1 MVRCQLQKEL
11 YVCYQM
17 QAHSHAKAQRRKEKK
32 SRCRVQGVRYKT
44 KKIGFWILD
53 TGLRKR
59 IRVVFLLF
67 ILSALAPGA
76 PSCRVVVLTKSEAT
90 IEGGSLREEKIKM
103 IEFLF
108 PVSNFKFPVSYTGW
122 SEATH

>member
-67 ILSALAPGA
+67 ILSALA
-76 PSCRVVVLTKSEAT
+76 
-90 IEGGSLREEKIKM
+90 SLREEKIKM

-108 PVSNFKFPVSYTGW
+108 PVSSFKQRSAAIHYDW
-122 SEATH
+122 RNRRRYHRLCI